1 MPNSK
6 QALDSALLSALMRQY
21 AVPCI
26 ISLLV
31 STTVSMLREI
41 VFGVFLP
48 ILLPLFMGL
57 DGLLWSFPAADLLT
71 FVIALFFIRQTY
83 KELS

>member
-1 MPNSK
+1 MANSN
-6 QALDSALLSALMRQY
+6 QALGKALA
-21 AVPCI
+21 
-26 ISLLV
+26 

-41 VFGVFLP
+41 VFGVLLP
-48 ILLPLFMGL
+48 ILLPLYMGL

-83 KELS
+83 KELSVDTPKA